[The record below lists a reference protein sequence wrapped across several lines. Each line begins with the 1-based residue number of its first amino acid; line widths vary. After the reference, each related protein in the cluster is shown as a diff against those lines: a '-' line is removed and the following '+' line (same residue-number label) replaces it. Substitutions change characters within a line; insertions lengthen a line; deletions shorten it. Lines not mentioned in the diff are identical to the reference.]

1 MSVMFRRVS
10 TVKRPMKQSSEINK
24 RDMSLKK
31 KVLRRV
37 QELPDDGKI
46 QVTSAWNIDV
56 TGQQF
61 RVAFSRDNL
70 HVWINGKAVET
81 TSYITDKGYDVD
93 LFFKISGQEGHI
105 FSDVEGAEMINYL
118 LVEGEMKGQD
128 YQVESSK

>member
-1 MSVMFRRVS
+1 MTPV
-10 TVKRPMKQSSEINK
+10 P
-24 RDMSLKK
+24 LKGIQCFEESITR
-31 KVLRRV
+31 LLTRV

-56 TGQQF
+56 T
-61 RVAFSRDNL
+61 ARDNL